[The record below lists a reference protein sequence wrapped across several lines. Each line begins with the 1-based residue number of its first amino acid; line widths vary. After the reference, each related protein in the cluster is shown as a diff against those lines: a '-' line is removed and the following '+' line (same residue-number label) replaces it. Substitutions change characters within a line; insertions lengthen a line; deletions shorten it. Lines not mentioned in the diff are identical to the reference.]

1 MTRAKTSV
9 ASRNRRRRILK
20 LAQGYRGARRRLW
33 RAAKEAVRHAWM
45 YAYKHRRTRKRDFR
59 RLWIA
64 RINAGSRAGGVTY
77 SRFIAGLKANN
88 IELNRKVLAE
98 LAVTDPQVFGRIVE
112 LARS

>member
-1 MTRAKTSV
+1 V

-45 YAYKHRRTRKRDFR
+45 YAYTHRRTRKRDFR

-77 SRFIAGLKANN
+77 SRFIAGLRKNN
-88 IELNRKVLAE
+88 VELNRKLLAE
-98 LAVTDPQVFGRIVE
+98 IAVRDPQAFGKLVD
-112 LARS
+112 LVRS